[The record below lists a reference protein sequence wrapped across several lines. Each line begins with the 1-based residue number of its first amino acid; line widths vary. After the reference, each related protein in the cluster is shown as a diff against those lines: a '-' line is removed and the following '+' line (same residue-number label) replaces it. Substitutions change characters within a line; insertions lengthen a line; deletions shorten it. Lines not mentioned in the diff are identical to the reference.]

1 MHNEEL
7 KSAYLS
13 LHISRMI
20 KGKGVRWVAHV
31 ARMAMINAHKNL
43 VEKLE
48 GKRRRQE
55 IALLTERLCAFE

>member
-1 MHNEEL
+1 
-7 KSAYLS
+7 
-13 LHISRMI
+13 MI